1 MKLTVW
7 PGALKDCTLCL
18 AENLWNGTQA
28 PTNIFCWQ
36 QDAQVATKPLQD
48 LRGSLLLIGLAAQQR
63 PELVAE
69 RLDLLL
75 KVGCQPLLPHMSALE
90 DSV

>member
-1 MKLTVW
+1 MV
-7 PGALKDCTLCL
+7 
-18 AENLWNGTQA
+18 
-28 PTNIFCWQ
+28 
-36 QDAQVATKPLQD
+36 TKSLQD

-75 KVGCQPLLPHMSALE
+75 KVGCQPCPHLSAK
-90 DSV
+90 DSIRASERPLKSCARHVIA

>member
-1 MKLTVW
+1 M
-7 PGALKDCTLCL
+7 
-18 AENLWNGTQA
+18 
-28 PTNIFCWQ
+28 
-36 QDAQVATKPLQD
+36 ATKPLQD

-75 KVGCQPLLPHMSALE
+75 KVGRHPLPSHICLLKPASEHLRGLCMDVLPTSLNC
-90 DSV
+90 